1 MAGASYSIKK
11 NRIQRGWHPGW
22 ILEEDETLR
31 TDPKQAVH
39 LLYLRAIDGGEKEA
53 FWGRL
58 HMQAA
63 GTENMVSYLY
73 AAAFDEDSFYRNQ
86 KPVKIED
93 FLCDPNE
100 THAVK
105 HRFLKEAGF
114 LKFVNQTDVLLYEL
128 QGRYLYLVLEV
139 MGEGMYTVSRMQV
152 DRQGDPFMQTFP
164 EIYQEKNSFFHRY
177 LSVFS
182 SIYQDF
188 QERIEDLP
196 KLLDLDTCPCSLLPV
211 YASWLGLDVGENFL
225 EEETLRTL
233 VKEAFALGRIK
244 GTKAALEQIAQILLK
259 ENVLVIER
267 NVMSAYIQQEQLE
280 QMNRLYGQ
288 SVHDVTILVHTP
300 LTEVK
305 KSQLLF
311 LMEQFCPIRSR
322 LHIVCLKK
330 SSILDS
336 YTYLDLNAQIPWQGK
351 GSLDEARQMD
361 GSICLI

>member
-100 THAVK
+100 TQAVK
-105 HRFLKEAGF
+105 RRFLKEAGF

-128 QGRYLYLVLEV
+128 QGRYLYLALEV

-182 SIYQDF
+182 SIYEDF
-188 QERIEDLP
+188 QEEIDDLP
-196 KLLDLDTCPCSLLPV
+196 KLLDLDTCPAFLLPV
-211 YASWLGLDVGENFL
+211 YASWLGLRVGENFL
-225 EEETLRTL
+225 EEPVLRAL
-233 VKEAFALGRIK
+233 VKEAFSLNRIK
-244 GTKAALEQIAQILLK
+244 GTKAALLRIARI
-259 ENVLVIER
+259 VLGEEVVVLER
-267 NVMSAYIQQEQLE
+267 NVMSAHIRKEQLK
-280 QMNRLYGQ
+280 QVNRLYGGT
-288 SVHDVTILVHTP
+288 VHDVTILVDQA

-311 LMEQFCPIRSR
+311 LLDQFRPIRSR
-322 LHIVCLKK
+322 IHVVCLKK
-330 SSILDS
+330 TCVLDS
-336 YTYLDLNAQIPWQGK
+336 YCYLDWNAGIPWQGE
-351 GSLDEARQMD
+351 GRLDREMEMD
-361 GSICLI
+361 GAVCLR